1 MTILPARKYSFF
13 LVLLAMTAAYYFA
26 FQFGAVPEWALLV
39 DFTITLPLIYW
50 WLYRPTAKKMLV
62 RWLSLTMLAIFI
74 GRYIIP
80 EQSKSAFHVL
90 EEYRF
95 IYLVFGVAAEVGIAG
110 LLIWKLSSVMR
121 LSRNADESLQN
132 TVYTL
137 MGRNIYS
144 ALALF
149 EARIWYYALFMRD
162 GKTLTFPGE
171 RHFGYANS
179 GGNASNQLGF
189 IVAILFEL
197 PLMHMLLHF
206 IWSPTAAVVASA
218 LSAWAL
224 LYMVADYRATLYRPV
239 SISRDGILIRCGA
252 LAADAL
258 IPYSMVEA
266 VEEFKGAARR
276 QSGVRRYIQL
286 GQPNI
291 AVSLSMGSALPDLFG
306 RPQPLSKI
314 YLSLD
319 EPRAFRDCWIEFNN
333 VEKGIL
339 SE

>member
-1 MTILPARKYSFF
+1 MAFLPSRKYWFA
-13 LVLLAMTAAYYFA
+13 LILLAMTASYYFA
-26 FQFGAVPEWALLV
+26 FQFRAVPEWTLLF
-39 DFTITLPLIYW
+39 DFTVTLPLIYW
-50 WLYRPTAKKMLV
+50 WLYRPAAKKMLM
-62 RWLSLTMLAIFI
+62 RWMSLAMLAIFI
-74 GRYIIP
+74 GSHIIP
-80 EQSKSAFHVL
+80 EQSKSAFHAL
-90 EEYRF
+90 EEYRL
-95 IYLVFGVAAEVGIAG
+95 ILLGFGVVAELGIAAF
-110 LLIWKLSSVMR
+110 LILKLRSMLR

-132 TVYTL
+132 ALHTL
-137 MGRNIYS
+137 MGRNTYS

-149 EARIWYYALFMRD
+149 EARIWYYGLFMRS
-162 GKTLTFPGE
+162 GKTLIFRGE
-171 RHFGYANS
+171 RHFSYANN

-206 IWSPTAAVVASA
+206 IWSPGAAIAASA

-239 SISRDGILIRCGA
+239 SISRDGIHIRCGA

-258 IPYSMVEA
+258 IPYSMVDA
-266 VEEFKGAARR
+266 LEEFKGTVRR
-276 QSGVRRYIQL
+276 QTGVRRYTQL

-291 AVSLSMGSALPDLFG
+291 AISLKTGCELPDFLG

-319 EPRAFRDCWIEFNN
+319 KPTLFRDCWIEFNN
-333 VEKGIL
+333 VGKGIL
-339 SE
+339 AG